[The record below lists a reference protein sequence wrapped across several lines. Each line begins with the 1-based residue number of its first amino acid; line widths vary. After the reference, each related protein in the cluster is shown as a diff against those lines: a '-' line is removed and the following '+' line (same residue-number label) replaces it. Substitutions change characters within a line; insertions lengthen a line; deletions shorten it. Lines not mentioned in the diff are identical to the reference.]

1 MARKPAKTEADAA
14 AQTMVDNVVA
24 DAADAPST
32 TPAADEPGQTGGE
45 VGADLPAGI
54 TASQLD
60 AIAETAATPMPII
73 PKGAD
78 LEFIGMD
85 LAVPE
90 FAWIVTCH
98 REGGRRRAGR
108 RWPQGETPV
117 TADELTG
124 YELAMLKGDPLFTVR
139 TAAAA

>member
-1 MARKPAKTEADAA
+1 MAAHLNTEGG
-14 AQTMVDNVVA
+14 NVVA

-32 TPAADEPGQTGGE
+32 TPAADEPGQTG
-45 VGADLPAGI
+45 VGRSGRTFPPASPLRSWMRLPRRP
-54 TASQLD
+54 QHQ
-60 AIAETAATPMPII
+60 MPII

-90 FAWIVTCH
+90 SAWIVTCH

-117 TADELTG
+117 TADELDG
-124 YELAMLKGDPLFTVR
+124 V
-139 TAAAA
+139 